1 MSKFT
6 VHCEGALTA
15 LKEALEAIGAVGV
28 EVSVLGSVGN
38 EYGYEVTYE
47 GEGDD
52 REGWVYPPPRII
64 EVPMIDDASDD
75 TLSDTKELDLGF
87 IDQTKAA

>member
-52 REGWVYPPPRII
+52 REGWVYL
-64 EVPMIDDASDD
+64 PMIDDASDD
-75 TLSDTKELDLGF
+75 TLSDTKELDL
-87 IDQTKAA
+87 